1 LPREE
6 GTVMLVFDV
15 SGSMAAT
22 DMQPTRLDAAK
33 TAAEDFVQR
42 QPPSVLVGV
51 VAFSDNGFTIQ
62 PPTADQSTVLAA
74 ITRLTPARGTSV
86 GNGILSALRA
96 IDSATNQ
103 QQGPLLY
110 SNLTPEPTPSPTP
123 VPRGTYTSAV
133 VVLLSDGE
141 NNENPDPLQAAQS
154 AADRGVRVYTVGI
167 GSPQGTTLHINGFTV
182 HTQLDEAT
190 LQQVAQITGGE
201 YYNAQTE
208 ADLLKIYDSL
218 NPQLVVK
225 PEKMEVTSIF
235 AGASLLALLVGGVLS
250 LVWFSRLP

>member
-1 LPREE
+1 
-6 GTVMLVFDV
+6 
-15 SGSMAAT
+15 
-22 DMQPTRLDAAK
+22 
-33 TAAEDFVQR
+33 VQ
-42 QPPSVLVGV
+42 VGV
-51 VAFSDNGFTIQ
+51 VAFSDNGFMVQ

-208 ADLLKIYDSL
+208 ADLLKIYDTL

-235 AGASLLALLVGGVLS
+235 AGASLLALLAGGLLS